1 MQKFLP
7 DFFLQQNTHTF
18 FSIIIFNK
26 EFFIIYKCKQSQK
39 KKDSD
44 IHRHKSGF
52 KSA

>member
-26 EFFIIYKCKQSQK
+26 EFFYYIQV
-39 KKDSD
+39 
-44 IHRHKSGF
+44 
-52 KSA
+52 